1 LLATLNAK
9 LKTTLSVKLL
19 QFSLY
24 KVKLWKINT
33 ANAPKKRKPF
43 TLGKNGR
50 GDNFGLFGISTIT
63 LLNFVLKLLKIER
76 MTYDFAIIG
85 GGIVGAATF
94 YKLQQKY
101 PDKTIVLLEKMAQL
115 ADHQTGHNSGVIH
128 SGLYYK
134 PGSLKAKN
142 CIQGRHELVAFAK
155 EHGIAHDV
163 CGKVVVATDPSEL
176 PHMEKIFQIG
186 LENKIEGIKR
196 LTAEEVKEHEP
207 FVECIGGIWVP
218 VTGIIDFRGAT
229 EKMVEL
235 ALAIQA
241 KSALK
246 LQHEV
251 ERIEKGEKYSKLV
264 TNQGTFEAEYL
275 IFCAGLQ
282 ADRLAKK
289 DGVDLKEKVV
299 GFRGDYY
306 ELTEQGKHK
315 VKNLI
320 YPVPNPDFPFLGVHF
335 TRMTDGEIECG
346 PNAVFTFKR
355 EGYGKTDFSLR
366 DTWDALTYKG
376 TWRLFFQNMSFG
388 INEYR
393 RAFSKKLFLKTLQ
406 RMVPSLT
413 MDDLRPGRAGVRAL
427 LLREDGDTRDDFRIE
442 YHGKS
447 IHVLNAP
454 SPAATASLAIGGYIV
469 EEAEKHFHLS

>member
-1 LLATLNAK
+1 
-9 LKTTLSVKLL
+9 
-19 QFSLY
+19 
-24 KVKLWKINT
+24 
-33 ANAPKKRKPF
+33 
-43 TLGKNGR
+43 
-50 GDNFGLFGISTIT
+50 
-63 LLNFVLKLLKIER
+63 
-76 MTYDFAIIG
+76 MTYDIAVIG

-94 YKLQQKY
+94 YKLQKKY
-101 PDKTIVLLEKMAQL
+101 PTKKIILIEKMNLL

-134 PGSLKAKN
+134 PGSLKARN

-155 EHGIAHDV
+155 EHGIKHDI

-176 PHMEKIFQIG
+176 PHMERIFQIG
-186 LENKIEGIKR
+186 LENQIEGIKMIS
-196 LTAEEVKEHEP
+196 AEEVKEHEP
-207 FVECIGGIWVP
+207 FVESIGGIWVP
-218 VTGIIDFRGAT
+218 CTGIIDFRGAT

-235 ALAIQA
+235 ALAMNA
-241 KSALK
+241 
-246 LQHEV
+246 E
-251 ERIEKGEKYSKLV
+251 SKLV
-264 TNQGTFEAEYL
+264 LGQEVLEIQKGDKTSNIITDKDEFRAEYL
-275 IFCAGLQ
+275 VFCAGLQ

-289 DGVDLKEKVV
+289 DGVKLKEKVV

-306 ELTEQGKHK
+306 ELTDEAKHK
-315 VKNLI
+315 IKNLI

-355 EGYGKTDFSLR
+355 EGYGKTDFSWR
-366 DTWDALTYKG
+366 DTWDALTYGG
-376 TWRLFFQNMSFG
+376 TWKLFFKNMSFG

-393 RAFSKKLFLKTLQ
+393 RAFSKRLFLKTLQ

-413 MDDLRPGRAGVRAL
+413 MEDIKPGRAGVRAL
-427 LLREDGDTRDDFRIE
+427 LLAQDGDTRDDFRIE

-454 SPAATASLAIGGYIV
+454 SPAATASLAIGGYIAD
-469 EEAEKHFHLS
+469 EAEKHFGF

>member
-1 LLATLNAK
+1 
-9 LKTTLSVKLL
+9 
-19 QFSLY
+19 
-24 KVKLWKINT
+24 
-33 ANAPKKRKPF
+33 
-43 TLGKNGR
+43 
-50 GDNFGLFGISTIT
+50 
-63 LLNFVLKLLKIER
+63 
-76 MTYDFAIIG
+76 MTYDIAIIG

-94 YKLQQKY
+94 YKLQQKF
-101 PDKTIVLLEKMAQL
+101 PNQTIVLLEKMDQL

-155 EHGIAHDV
+155 EHGIKHDI
-163 CGKVVVATDPSEL
+163 CGKVVVATDESEL
-176 PHMEKIFQIG
+176 ANMERIYNIG
-186 LENKIEGIKR
+186 LENEIEGLAK
-196 LTAEEVKEHEP
+196 LTAEEVKQHEP
-207 FVECIGGIWVP
+207 FVECIAGLWVP
-218 VTGIIDFRGAT
+218 CTGIIDFRGAT
-229 EKMVEL
+229 VKMVEL
-235 ALAIQA
+235 ALAQNPA
-241 KSALK
+241 SK
-246 LQHEV
+246 LMLNHEV
-251 ERIEKGEKYSKLV
+251 IGIQKH
-264 TNQGTFEAEYL
+264 AEYSSIETNKGTINARYL
-275 IFCAGLQ
+275 VFCAGLQ

-306 ELTEQGKHK
+306 ELTDQAKHK
-315 VKNLI
+315 IKNLI

-355 EGYGKTDFSLR
+355 EGYGKTDFSFR

-376 TWRLFFQNMSFG
+376 TWKLFFQNMSFG

-393 RAFSKKLFLKTLQ
+393 RAFSKRLFLKTLQ

-413 MDDLRPGRAGVRAL
+413 MDDIKPGRAGVRAL

-442 YHGKS
+442 YHGNS

-454 SPAATASLAIGGYIV
+454 SPAATASLAIGGYIADAV
-469 EEAEKHFHLS
+469 EQQFGIE